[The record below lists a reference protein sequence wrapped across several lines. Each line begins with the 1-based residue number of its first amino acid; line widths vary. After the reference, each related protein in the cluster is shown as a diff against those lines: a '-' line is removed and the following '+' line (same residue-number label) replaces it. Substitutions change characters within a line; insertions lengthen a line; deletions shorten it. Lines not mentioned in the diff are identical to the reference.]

1 VSEADPGGS
10 TSGGGD
16 GLSVQD
22 FIDEQKFSFTI
33 KWGALFSA
41 VGGGVVLAGFQTIIG
56 TIQSLSLAFR
66 TVSSAA
72 TDRITRV
79 IEAVF
84 SVTGIMDEAWA
95 AAAADLAGTGIFA
108 FVLSVAVVG
117 ASSSIYSLVVSWL
130 VD

>member
-1 VSEADPGGS
+1 
-10 TSGGGD
+10 
-16 GLSVQD
+16 
-22 FIDEQKFSFTI
+22 
-33 KWGALFSA
+33 LFSA